1 MKQILLSLFIIC
13 FCQSA
18 QAIVPG
24 WIWAKIPHITDQGQC
39 NSVAT
44 DPTGNIYIT
53 GYFGSDSITFGA
65 FTLYNQ
71 ASGAN
76 MFLVKYDPTGNV
88 LWAKSGGLQN
98 LCEANAVTTDVD
110 GSVYITGYYSTATCN
125 FDNDT
130 LRNNG
135 LSNAFV
141 VKYNPS
147 GSVMWARSIGG
158 TRQDYGASINTDG
171 TGNVYITGYFMSP
184 QVVIGYD
191 TLHSSIYYSTFL
203 TKFTTNGTPV
213 WARQSNA
220 TVYAI
225 PTGVCTDNAGNI
237 YITGSYSGSP
247 YVVFGNDTLRINITN
262 VTSDVYLVKY
272 NSAGNI
278 LWAKSFGGNYAD
290 YSSAVCTD
298 PSGNVYV
305 TGGFLSYK
313 INFAGTTFMNTD
325 SNGYS
330 DYFLF
335 KFSSTGNEL
344 WGRTAGGLWSE
355 AGAGL
360 TVDASGNIYS
370 CGYFQSP
377 YLYYGTDSIKND
389 TTSASMSLRSPDIF
403 MFKYNPAGNLYWA
416 KTAGGASLDM
426 PYGMASDTKGNLYI
440 GGSSNGN
447 PFKLGSIS
455 LFCNNGS
462 EPFLAKLNSTLET
475 EELQIENDP
484 ITIYPN
490 PTKGY
495 IVIKL
500 NGQNY
505 SELKIYN
512 LMGKMVY
519 SQPLE
524 SNISNPQLTMN
535 TGQLISGI
543 YLVQVIGQDGV
554 ITRQVVVE

>member
-1 MKQILLSLFIIC
+1 MKNLLISLLIIC
-13 FCQSA
+13 FYQTT

-24 WIWAKIPHITDQGQC
+24 WIWAKIPHVTDQGQC

-53 GYFGSDSITFGA
+53 GYFGGDSITFGA
-65 FTLYNQ
+65 FTLYNK

-76 MFLVKYDPTGNV
+76 MFLVKYDPSGNV

-98 LCEANAVTTDVD
+98 LCEASAVATDVD
-110 GSVYITGYYSTATCN
+110 GSVYITGYHSTSFCN

-158 TRQDYGASINTDG
+158 SSQDYGASIKADG
-171 TGNVYITGYFMSP
+171 TGNIYITGYFKSP
-184 QVVIGYD
+184 EVIIGPD
-191 TLHSSIYYSTFL
+191 TIHSSVYYSTFL
-203 TKFTTNGTPV
+203 SKFTTTGTPL
-213 WARQSNA
+213 WTRQSNA

-225 PTGVCTDNAGNI
+225 PSGVCTDNTGNI
-237 YITGSYSGSP
+237 YITGSFSGSTF
-247 YVVFGNDTLRINITN
+247 VVFGNDTLRINSTN

-272 NSAGNI
+272 NSSGNI
-278 LWAKSFGGNYAD
+278 LWAKSFGGSYAD
-290 YSSAVCTD
+290 LSNAICTD

-313 INFAGTTFMNTD
+313 INFAGTTFKNTD
-325 SNGYS
+325 SNGFS

-335 KFSSTGNEL
+335 KFSAAGNEL

-377 YLYYGTDSIKND
+377 YLRYGTDSIKND
-389 TTSASMSLRSPDIF
+389 TTSVSMSLRSPDIF
-403 MFKYNPAGNLYWA
+403 MFKYNPSGNLYWA
-416 KTAGGASLDM
+416 KTAGGAGLDM
-426 PYGMASDTKGNLYI
+426 PYGVASDTKGNLYI
-440 GGSSNGN
+440 GGASNSH
-447 PFKLGSIS
+447 PLKLGSIS
-455 LFCNNGS
+455 LLCNNGS

-475 EELQIENDP
+475 EEFPSVNDA
-484 ITIYPN
+484 IKIYPN
-490 PTKGY
+490 PTKGEFT
-495 IVIKL
+495 ISL
-500 NGQNY
+500 TGNNY
-505 SELKIYN
+505 NELKIYD
-512 LMGKMVY
+512 LMGRLVY
-519 SQPLE
+519 VQSLDTN
-524 SNISNPQLTMN
+524 SNNHYVTINP
-535 TGQLISGI
+535 GQLITGI
-543 YLVQVIGQDGV
+543 YLVQVIGQEGV